1 VDDIPVLANYF
12 LRVHSE
18 RYNKGPMKL
27 SIPALEKLANH
38 DWPGNV
44 RELQHSIEKA
54 VIMSESPLLKPS
66 DFIFATSNVR
76 SAGQEMTLEEMER
89 KLIAENLKKY
99 DNNIS
104 VVSGKLGITRQTLYN
119 KIQNYGI

>member
-1 VDDIPVLANYF
+1 
-12 LRVHSE
+12 
-18 RYNKGPMKL
+18 MKF
-27 SIPALEKLANH
+27 STHALEKLANH

-54 VIMSESPLLKPS
+54 VIMSENPLLKPS
-66 DFIFATSNVR
+66 DFAFTSSPVR
-76 SAGQEMTLEEMER
+76 PASQEMTLEEIER
-89 KLIAENLKKY
+89 KMITDSLKRY

-119 KIQNYGI
+119 KIKNFGI

>member
-1 VDDIPVLANYF
+1 
-12 LRVHSE
+12 
-18 RYNKGPMKL
+18 MKI
-27 SIPALEKLANH
+27 STHALEKLANH

-54 VIMSESPLLKPS
+54 VIMSENPLLKPS
-66 DFIFATSNVR
+66 DFIFTASPLR
-76 SAGQEMTLEEMER
+76 FAGQEMTLEEMER
-89 KLIAENLKKY
+89 KMITDSLKKY

-119 KIQNYGI
+119 KIKNYGI

>member
-1 VDDIPVLANYF
+1 
-12 LRVHSE
+12 
-18 RYNKGPMKL
+18 MKM
-27 SIPALEKLANH
+27 STHTLEKLANH

-54 VIMSESPLLKPS
+54 VIMSENPLLKPS
-66 DFIFATSNVR
+66 DFVFTASRVR
-76 SAGQEMTLEEMER
+76 SGFQEMTLEEMER
-89 KLIAENLKKY
+89 KMITESLRKY

-119 KIQNYGI
+119 KMKVYGL